1 MNMAAVYSLI
11 IAAST
16 AVSVFMSNAVRL
28 DVCRALFWSVII
40 YSVHTIKKPL
50 TPFVYI
56 AAVCMIFAVTNA
68 SFNDKKY
75 DDFRQ
80 DYSGECIVTGRVC
93 GFSEKENDNGVKRYA
108 HIKAHIIGNKNGFKK
123 LCGTFFKL
131 ELKDDIKEPAYG
143 DIVTFAATPYY
154 YEPPHNFGEFN
165 YAGYM
170 HSKGFVGIFSEPAK
184 TAFRDGGF
192 YPPKILYGL
201 TSYLNNTIHKYIH
214 GESAEFV
221 CGILLGDR
229 SGFSEKMTENIRL
242 AGVSHITAVSG
253 MHTAILAAF
262 IIGFTNRFTKRRK
275 TKALIASYILLI
287 YMFMTG
293 LSPSV
298 VRASLMALCSMA
310 GVLFGRRGN
319 SFDVLIII
327 AAVMLSLNPEL
338 VFSPSFMLSFLAT
351 AGLLLF
357 MPLLSGTKQNQLSK
371 LLIMTLTANAF
382 TLPYVLWNFG
392 SFSVIGIL
400 VNLIVVPLLPYV
412 FVGGM
417 ITALF
422 GFLPPVGAAAGL
434 FTETIVRV
442 INGAISSAAS
452 GPGGQ
457 IYFSYKNF
465 FFVIFWFLLLFLIY
479 LGLKNMGEV
488 SGKLFKVTAFLCVG
502 TFLAGCLFNYIS
514 ADNFSVTYLY
524 VGHGDCALL
533 NFPGGK
539 KMLIDTG
546 DVSGNTSRSE
556 EFLKSYGIKKLD
568 SVFISHSD
576 SDHCGALEN
585 VLRECDVGT
594 IYITAYSDINGI
606 SGDIQSLARHYDCP
620 VKTLETGKIMR
631 YNGAEIQIV
640 YPESDYKDLSDND
653 SSMVMTVSFRGKK
666 FVFTGDISSEIENA
680 LAERIGK
687 CDVLKVSHHG
697 SDTSTSKYFLETLKP
712 GYAVVSASKPYSY
725 KRDTIKDKLKES
737 DIKAYFTYAHGA
749 VKFTV
754 FKNGKLKIKTKR
766 REYINA
772 EIE

>member
-1 MNMAAVYSLI
+1 MNTVAVYSLI
-11 IAAST
+11 VAAST
-16 AVSVFMSNAVRL
+16 AASVFASNAVRL
-28 DVCRALFWSVII
+28 DVCRALFLSVII
-40 YSVHTIKKPL
+40 YSLHTIKKPL

-68 SFNDKKY
+68 SHNDKKY
-75 DDFRQ
+75 NDFRQ
-80 DYSGECIVTGRVC
+80 DYSGECTVTGRIC
-93 GFSEKENDNGVKRYA
+93 GFSEKEDDFGVKRYA

-123 LCGTFFKL
+123 LHGTFFKL
-131 ELKDDIKEPAYG
+131 ALKDDMKEPSYG

-170 HSKGFVGIFSEPAK
+170 HSKGFVGIFSAPEK
-184 TAFRDGGF
+184 TVFRDGGF
-192 YPPKILYGL
+192 YPPKILYAL
-201 TSYLNNTIHKYIH
+201 TSYINNMIHKYIH
-214 GESAEFV
+214 GESAELV
-221 CGILLGDR
+221 CGVLLGDR

-253 MHTAILAAF
+253 MHTAILAAL
-262 IIGFTNRFTKRRK
+262 IISFANFFTKRRK
-275 TKALIASYILLI
+275 MKVLIASGVLLI

-310 GVLFGRRGN
+310 GVFFGRKGN

-351 AGLLLF
+351 AGLLIF
-357 MPLLSGTKQNQLSK
+357 MPLLAGKKQNQLLK
-371 LLIMTLTANAF
+371 LLFMTLIANAF

-400 VNLIVVPLLPYV
+400 VNMLVVPLLPCV
-412 FVGGM
+412 FVSGM
-417 ITALF
+417 LTAIL
-422 GFLPPVGAAAGL
+422 GFLPPAGAAVG
-434 FTETIVRV
+434 FITETIVKL
-442 INGAISSAAS
+442 INGAVSFAAS
-452 GPGGQ
+452 VPGGQ
-457 IYFSYKNF
+457 INFSYKNF
-465 FFVIFWFLLLFLIY
+465 FFVIFWFLLLSLIY
-479 LGLKNMGEV
+479 LSLKNMGEV
-488 SGKLFKVTAFLCVG
+488 SEKLVKVTAFLCVG
-502 TFLAGCLFNYIS
+502 TFFAGCLFNYIQ

-533 NFPGGK
+533 NLPGGK

-546 DVSGNTSRSE
+546 DVSGETSKSADY
-556 EFLKSYGIKKLD
+556 LKSFGIKKLD

-594 IYITAYSDINGI
+594 VYITAYSALNGM
-606 SGDIQSLARHYDCP
+606 SDNIQSLAKHYDCP
-620 VKTLETGKIMR
+620 VKTLKTGDIMK
-631 YNGAEIQIV
+631 YNGAEVRVV
-640 YPESDYKDLSDND
+640 YPESDYENLSDND

-666 FVFTGDISSEIENA
+666 FVFTGDISSEIENT
-680 LAERIGK
+680 LAEKIGK

-697 SDTSTSKYFLETLKP
+697 SDTSSSEYFLETLKP
-712 GYAVVSASKPYSY
+712 EYAVVSASKPYSY
-725 KRDTIKDKLKES
+725 KKDTIKNKLYES
-737 DIKAYFTYAHGA
+737 DIKGYFTYAHGA

-754 FKNGKLKIKTKR
+754 FKNGRLKIKTKR

>member
-11 IAAST
+11 IALST
-16 AVSVFMSNAVRL
+16 AASVFVSNAVRL
-28 DVCRALFWSVII
+28 DICRALFWSVII
-40 YSVHTIKKPL
+40 YSFHTIKKPL
-50 TPFVYI
+50 TPFVYV
-56 AAVCMIFAVTNA
+56 ATVCMIFAVTNA
-68 SFNDKKY
+68 SYNDKKY
-75 DDFRQ
+75 DDLKQ
-80 DYSGECIVTGRVC
+80 DYSGECMVTGRVH
-93 GFSEKENDNGVKRYA
+93 GFSEKEDDNGVKRYV
-108 HIKAHIIGNKNGFKK
+108 HIKAHIIGNKKSFKK
-123 LCGTFFKL
+123 LHGTFFKL
-131 ELKDDIKEPAYG
+131 ELKDDMKEPPYG
-143 DIVTFAATPYY
+143 DIVTFAAAPYY

-170 HSKGFVGIFSEPAK
+170 HSKGFVGIFSKPEK
-184 TAFRDGGF
+184 MVFSDGGF
-192 YPPKILYGL
+192 YPPKILYTL
-201 TSYLNNTIHKYIH
+201 TSYLNNMIHKYIH

-221 CGILLGDR
+221 SGVLLGDR

-253 MHTAILAAF
+253 MHTAILAAL
-262 IIGFTNRFTKRRK
+262 IIGFANCFTKRRK
-275 TKALIASYILLI
+275 TKALITSCVLLI

-310 GVLFGRRGN
+310 GVLFGRKGN

-351 AGLLLF
+351 AGLMIF
-357 MPLLSGTKQNQLSK
+357 MPLLAGEKQNQLSK
-371 LLIMTLTANAF
+371 LFFMTLIANAF

-400 VNLIVVPLLPYV
+400 VNMIVVPLLPCV

-417 ITALF
+417 LTAFL
-422 GFLPPVGAAAGL
+422 GFLPPVGAAAGML
-434 FTETIVRV
+434 TETIVKV
-442 INGAISSAAS
+442 INGVVSLAAS
-452 GPGGQ
+452 VPGAQ
-457 IYFSYKNF
+457 INFSYKNF
-465 FFVIFWFLLLFLIY
+465 FFVIFWFLLLLLIY
-479 LGLKNMGEV
+479 LSLKNMGEL
-488 SGKLFKVTAFLCVG
+488 SEKLVKVTALLCVG
-502 TFLAGCLFNYIS
+502 TFLAGCLFNYIQ

-533 NFPGGK
+533 NLPGGK

-546 DVSGNTSRSE
+546 NFSGETSRSVDY
-556 EFLKSYGIKKLD
+556 LKSFGIKKLD

-594 IYITAYSDINGI
+594 IYITAYSDLN
-606 SGDIQSLARHYDCP
+606 SMSDNIQSLAKHYDCP
-620 VKTLETGKIMR
+620 VKTLKTGNSMK
-631 YNGAEIQIV
+631 YNGAEVRII
-640 YPESDYKDLSDND
+640 YPESDFKNLSDND
-653 SSMVMTVSFRGKK
+653 SSMVMAVSFRGKK
-666 FVFTGDISSEIENA
+666 FVFTGDISSEVEDTI
-680 LAERIGK
+680 AERIGK